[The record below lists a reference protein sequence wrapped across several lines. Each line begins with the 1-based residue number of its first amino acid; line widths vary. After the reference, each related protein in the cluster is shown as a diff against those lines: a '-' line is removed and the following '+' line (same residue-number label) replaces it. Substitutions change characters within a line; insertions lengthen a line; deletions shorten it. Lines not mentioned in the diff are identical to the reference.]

1 MTEPRGR
8 EMTEAEARFA
18 ERLAE
23 EVQGVL
29 GVGIVID
36 DISLDGDGPVA
47 IRATCLVDG
56 RATELAVE
64 GETLLEASRALIRA
78 AAELRLTAAWNRLV
92 API

>member
-1 MTEPRGR
+1 MTEP
-8 EMTEAEARFA
+8 EMSEAEARFA
-18 ERLAE
+18 DRLAE

-36 DISLDGDGPVA
+36 DVSLEGDGPVA

-56 RATELAVE
+56 RAQELAVE
-64 GETLLEASRALIRA
+64 GDTLIDASRALIRA
-78 AAELRLTAAWNRLV
+78 AAELRLTAAWNRLI